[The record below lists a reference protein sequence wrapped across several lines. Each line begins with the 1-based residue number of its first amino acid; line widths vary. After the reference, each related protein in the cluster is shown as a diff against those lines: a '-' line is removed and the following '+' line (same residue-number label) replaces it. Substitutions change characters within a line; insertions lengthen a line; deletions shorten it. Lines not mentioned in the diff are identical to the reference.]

1 MKPKFKLGR
10 LLVTPGALESL
21 HTIDL
26 SNSLLRHASGDWG
39 ELTEEDRSENEFSLT
54 RSLRLLS
61 KYRDRMGKV
70 FWIITE
76 ADRSATTILLP
87 DEY

>member
-10 LLVTPGALESL
+10 LLVTPGALEAL
-21 HTIDL
+21 HLADL

-39 ELTEEDRSENEFSLT
+39 LVTEEVHWDNESGLKRSH
-54 RSLRLLS
+54 RLHS
-61 KYRDRMGKV
+61 KYRDRAGQL

-76 ADRSATTILLP
+76 GDRSVTTILLP
-87 DEY
+87 EDY